1 MTIHLPETCLVVLV
15 GPSGSGKSTFAK
27 AHFLPTEILSSDF
40 FRAMLADDDADQSV
54 SAGAFELL
62 HLAAFKRLMYRRTT
76 AIDATNVRAE
86 SRRPLL
92 EIARKCVV
100 PAVAVVLNVP
110 PEECHARN
118 QHRVGRKFGPEVVR
132 NHAEGLQ
139 LSLPQLSAEGF
150 QAVHVLNGV
159 AEVSAATFER
169 DPLPI
174 DKNREAGPFDVIGDV
189 HGCLDELLLL
199 LAKLGY
205 DLSEPLNPVPPL
217 GRKLIFV
224 GDLVDRG
231 PDSPGVLRLA
241 MNMIAAGRAFCVAG
255 NHDDKCLRYLKGNG
269 VKVAHGL
276 QLTLDQLATQPP
288 EFREAATA
296 FLGTLPIQLSFD
308 GGRLIVAHAG
318 LPEDLHGKQSARAK
332 AFALYGDTSGESDEL
347 GLPIRGN
354 WAENYRGAA
363 MVVYGH
369 VVTRTARWQNRTI
382 CIDTGCVFG
391 GELTALR
398 YPEGELVCVPAVRE
412 YFEPK
417 RPLSEI
423 PT

>member
-1 MTIHLPETCLVVLV
+1 MTIHLPDACLVVLV

-40 FRAMLADDDADQSV
+40 FRAMLADDESDQSV

-62 HLAAFKRLMYRRTT
+62 HLAASKRLAYRRTT
-76 AIDATNVRAE
+76 AIDATNVRTDA
-86 SRRPLL
+86 RKHLL
-92 EIARKCVV
+92 DIARKCGV
-100 PAVAVVLNVP
+100 PAIAIVLNVP

-118 QHRVGRKFGPEVVR
+118 QHRVGRSFGPEVVR
-132 NHAEGLQ
+132 RHAESMQ
-139 LSLPQLSAEGF
+139 LSLAHLSEEGF
-150 QAVHVLNGV
+150 RAVHVLNS
-159 AEVSAATFER
+159 ATEVSEAKLER

-174 DKNREAGPFDVIGDV
+174 DKNHEAGPFDIIGDV
-189 HGCLDELLLL
+189 HGCFDELQWL

-205 DLSEPLNPVPPL
+205 DLTEPLNPIPPL

-241 MNMIAAGRAFCVAG
+241 MNAIAAGRAFCVAG

-276 QLTLDQLATQPP
+276 QLTLDQLAEQPP
-288 EFREAATA
+288 EFRDATSA

-347 GLPIRGN
+347 GLPIRAN

-382 CIDTGCVFG
+382 CLDTGCVFG

-398 YPEGELVCVPAVRE
+398 YPEGELVRVPAVRE

-417 RPLSEI
+417 RPLNEI
-423 PT
+423 G